1 MLRLL
6 AKPWELI
13 KALFVLAFPMVRG
26 APRGVG
32 GGTAGTW
39 VARGILL
46 LAALTGLTWLNRW
59 ERIGLRNVIPYGRIG
74 EYWLPLFAL
83 CLYAMIWTGWW
94 IYRLLSLDVPPV
106 ASEYPDID
114 RAWGQAVEAL
124 ARADIL
130 ILDTPLFLI
139 LGSSGD
145 GEEALFQAAGI
156 KDRLK
161 QGPRDPADPLRVT
174 ANNEAIWVSCV
185 GASVLGQMGPA
196 DGTGFDGPGD
206 VGLDSLADEPA
217 GPFQSVAGGGGETLR
232 IEDFMASLKQAQ
244 AERRG
249 PGPARPRRSV
259 DSEKYAARLRY
270 LCRLI
275 ARDRQGLCP
284 INGVLVV
291 LPVTA
296 AAPGSS
302 FAEVATACKT
312 DLTEA
317 FDVLRMRCPVLFLLS
332 DLDKI
337 PGFEELVERLPAEQR
352 TKRMGQRFPLV
363 PDLDPARVGPRI
375 EESVA
380 WIGTA
385 LFPSMVHSRLQ
396 TERAGGEDVTE
407 LVRANSR
414 LFRFLAAMRDRRER
428 LAQLVRD
435 CIPALPGEPI
445 LYRGCYIAGTGP
457 AATEQAFAAGVLKL
471 LIREQ
476 DNVTW
481 TAEAVAQDEDAARW
495 ARMLK
500 VFLIGVI
507 ALGIV
512 AILTLIGWKLFFTG
526 PDEAEG

>member
-1 MLRLL
+1 
-6 AKPWELI
+6 
-13 KALFVLAFPMVRG
+13 
-26 APRGVG
+26 
-32 GGTAGTW
+32 
-39 VARGILL
+39 
-46 LAALTGLTWLNRW
+46 
-59 ERIGLRNVIPYGRIG
+59 
-74 EYWLPLFAL
+74 
-83 CLYAMIWTGWW
+83 
-94 IYRLLSLDVPPV
+94 
-106 ASEYPDID
+106 
-114 RAWGQAVEAL
+114 
-124 ARADIL
+124 
-130 ILDTPLFLI
+130 
-139 LGSSGD
+139 
-145 GEEALFQAAGI
+145 
-156 KDRLK
+156 
-161 QGPRDPADPLRVT
+161 VT
-174 ANNEAIWVSCV
+174 ANNEAIWVSCL
-185 GASVLGQMGPA
+185 GASVLGQMGLA
-196 DGTGFDGPGD
+196 DGMGADGPGD
-206 VGLDSLADEPA
+206 VGLDSLADEPV
-217 GPFQSVAGGGGETLR
+217 GPFQSSAGGGGETLR

-244 AERRG
+244 AQRRV
-249 PGPARPRRSV
+249 PGPARPRKMV
-259 DSEKYAARLRY
+259 DSEKHAARLRY

-291 LPVTA
+291 LPVSA
-296 AAPGSS
+296 AEPGSS

-337 PGFEELVERLPAEQR
+337 PGFEELIERLPAEQR

-363 PDLDPARVGPRI
+363 PDLDPARVGARI

-396 TERAGGEDVTE
+396 TERSGGEDVTE

-414 LFRFLAAMRDRRER
+414 LYRFLAAMRDRRER

-445 LYRGCYIAGTGP
+445 LYRGCYVAGTGP
-457 AATEQAFAAGVLKL
+457 AATEQAFAGGVLKL

-495 ARMLK
+495 ARMMK

-507 ALGIV
+507 SVGIV
-512 AILTLIGWKLFFTG
+512 VILAVIGWKLFFAG
-526 PDEAEG
+526 SDEAEG